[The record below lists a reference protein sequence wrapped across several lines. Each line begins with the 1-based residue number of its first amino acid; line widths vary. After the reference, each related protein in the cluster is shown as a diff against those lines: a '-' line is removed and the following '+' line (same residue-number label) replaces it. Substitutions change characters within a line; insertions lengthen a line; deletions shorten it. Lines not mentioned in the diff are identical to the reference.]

1 MKVDKVPE
9 ELAKSYYIDDNDYQD
24 LHKGMEIIS
33 DDEVEMPVK
42 KVGEKLKNLFNC
54 HRAKTCFS
62 VTDGARL
69 CNLHSLYKF
78 QEIVAEKIADMKI
91 GFRRMEM
98 FFVCQSGKCDW
109 TMSSRELHLQ
119 EKIGSHIKT
128 HRPE

>member
-54 HRAKTCFS
+54 YRLRKYFL
-62 VTDGARL
+62 ARL
-69 CNLHSLYKF
+69 TVLDIFHTNL
-78 QEIVAEKIADMKI
+78 
-91 GFRRMEM
+91 RR
-98 FFVCQSGKCDW
+98 
-109 TMSSRELHLQ
+109 
-119 EKIGSHIKT
+119 
-128 HRPE
+128 

>member
-42 KVGEKLKNLFNC
+42 K
-54 HRAKTCFS
+54 
-62 VTDGARL
+62 
-69 CNLHSLYKF
+69 
-78 QEIVAEKIADMKI
+78 EIVAEKIADMKI

-119 EKIGSHIKT
+119 EKISKHIKT